1 MWEWVYPA
9 TSFCVTFFSWGKP
22 TPTFQSR
29 AVVFPLAHARSP
41 RWGTSSIS
49 AGLSSRI
56 PSVGLAAPGQL
67 AFDSPRYRSY
77 FLREVV
83 GLMSSI
89 VMMIS
94 RETQLLSARLQLCR
108 LVAA

>member
-1 MWEWVYPA
+1 MGNEFNKRW
-9 TSFCVTFFSWGKP
+9 
-22 TPTFQSR
+22 
-29 AVVFPLAHARSP
+29 PLRP
-41 RWGTSSIS
+41 YDPLR
-49 AGLSSRI
+49 
-56 PSVGLAAPGQL
+56 PSLGLAPLGQL
-67 AFDSPRYRSY
+67 SFDSPRYRSY

-108 LVAA
+108 LFAA